1 MDNIFKTEDFKNF
14 SKAILAGA
22 FATSEKIDAEK
33 IKAIYKLLYGK
44 FPIEKIIEAVE
55 NHYMTCEFPIK
66 PAHIVNYIKGKN
78 PVANSKV
85 NISMIFKQT
94 IKRIQANS
102 YDNLNL
108 GCPKVHY
115 AIQQIGG
122 LYRLCNSQISE
133 HVWIEKEFA
142 KAYEEA
148 VIRDVSWDN
157 VPKFL
162 PSPYPGAVNTAE
174 NIFLSL
180 EDKPKIERKA
190 LEDHQLKQ
198 MTPEQRE
205 EYAEKFK
212 KLMNNF
218 SVNKKQEKNFSL
230 EVEE

>member
-1 MDNIFKTEDFKNF
+1 MQEQDYKMFYDTMIIGG
-14 SKAILAGA
+14 SLAG
-22 FATSEKIDAEK
+22 EKIDNLKIRAIFDFIKNLPFTIEQVAE
-33 IKAIYKLLYGK
+33 AIN
-44 FPIEKIIEAVE
+44 
-55 NHYMTCEFPIK
+55 NHYYTSEFPIK
-66 PAHIVNYIKGKN
+66 PANIVNYIKEKYSQKT
-78 PVANSKV
+78 VKTNSAA
-85 NISMIFKQT
+85 IFKQI
-94 IKRIQANS
+94 IKKIQANS
-102 YDNLNL
+102 YDNLNFQ
-108 GCPKVHY
+108 CPKVHY

-162 PSPYPGAVNTAE
+162 PSPYPGAANTAE

-190 LEDHQLKQ
+190 LEDNQLKE
-198 MTPEQRE
+198 MTSEQRE

-230 EVEE
+230 EVEENG